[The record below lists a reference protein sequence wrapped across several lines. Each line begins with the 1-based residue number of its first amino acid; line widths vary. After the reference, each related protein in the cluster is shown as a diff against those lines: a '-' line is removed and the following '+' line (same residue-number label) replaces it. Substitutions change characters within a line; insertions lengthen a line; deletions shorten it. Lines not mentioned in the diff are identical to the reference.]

1 MTKVLFVFMGNI
13 CRSPAAE
20 GAFRDLVEKAG
31 LSDEFMID
39 SAGTGAWHE
48 GEPADRRMRRA
59 AERRGLT
66 LTSLARAVRPDD
78 YEHFDVILAMDT
90 DNLRTLRKRAPAAH
104 HHKIRLFRD
113 LDPEE
118 PGLDVPDPYYGPE
131 GGFEDV
137 LDIVTRTSQALLEE
151 LRRAK

>member
-1 MTKVLFVFMGNI
+1 M
-13 CRSPAAE
+13 RAS
-20 GAFRDLVEKAG
+20 
-31 LSDEFMID
+31 
-39 SAGTGAWHE
+39 
-48 GEPADRRMRRA
+48 RRI
-59 AERRGLT
+59 GGCG
-66 LTSLARAVRPDD
+66 VRPNDAASRSRAWRARSD
-78 YEHFDVILAMDT
+78 PT
-90 DNLRTLRKRAPAAH
+90 TTSTSTSSWRWTRTTWTLRKRAPAAH

>member
-1 MTKVLFVFMGNI
+1 
-13 CRSPAAE
+13 
-20 GAFRDLVEKAG
+20 
-31 LSDEFMID
+31 
-39 SAGTGAWHE
+39 
-48 GEPADRRMRRA
+48 MRRA